1 MEISETNIPPIQE
14 NESKKDYRN
23 IIIACLS
30 VALLATL
37 GYLIAIKTS
46 TKKTIQEQRIEL
58 TEVNNEKSELQ
69 SSFDES
75 LARLDSLGSVTDNLK
90 VELNEKKSE
99 ITNAKAEIRKILNK
113 KNITEAELAK
123 AKKLISS
130 LNEKINGMQE
140 QIAQLTDDNRK
151 LEHDNA
157 VLTIDKEKLNIE
169 LSSTNN
175 EKQELKKQVDVA
187 STLHASNINISAFNV
202 KRNGK
207 EVISNN
213 PNRVDKM
220 VVSFDLSNRI
230 IKSGSTD
237 LYIVILGPDN
247 KPIATKNNLPGTFNT
262 REEGNKTFTAKVPV
276 ELEPSKTKNISF
288 SFAPEGNFIEGEYKI
303 EIYQNGFLIGQGK
316 KTLKKSGIFS

>member
-1 MEISETNIPPIQE
+1 MEINQTNIPPIQE

-23 IIIACLS
+23 IIIVCLS

-37 GYLIAIKTS
+37 GYLIAVKTS
-46 TKKTIQEQRIEL
+46 TKKTIQEQRFEL
-58 TEVNNEKSELQ
+58 IEVNNQKSELQ
-69 SSFDES
+69 LSFDES

-90 VELNEKKSE
+90 VELDEKKSE

-130 LNEKINGMQE
+130 LNEKINGMEE

-157 VLTIDKEKLNIE
+157 VLTIDKEKLNNE

-175 EKQELKKQVDVA
+175 EKKELQKQVDVA
-187 STLHASNINISAFNV
+187 STLHASNINITAFNV
-202 KRNGK
+202 KKSGK
-207 EVISNN
+207 EVISSN

-230 IKSGSTD
+230 IKTGSTD

-247 KPIATKNNLPGTFNT
+247 KPIATKNNLPGTFST

-316 KTLKKSGIFS
+316 KPLKKSGIFG